1 MIKNKITTIIGTIIG
16 NKYAVIMAK
25 AMIEGKPI
33 SKNNKRTLSR
43 EFIWSLRGSQWK
55 LSLSKKFCK
64 GPSNILFL

>member
-33 SKNNKRTLSR
+33 SKNNKLTLSR
-43 EFIWSLRGSQWK
+43 EFI
-55 LSLSKKFCK
+55 
-64 GPSNILFL
+64 